1 MRHAAPIILAIG
13 GLLIAVL
20 PPRWLLSWDRR
31 TGQWIYKRVLA
42 STGDESKAM
51 RAAAVFYKIF
61 GAFFI
66 LISLLMLCTNK

>member
-1 MRHAAPIILAIG
+1 MRHAGSIILAIG

-20 PPRWLLSWDRR
+20 PTRWLLSWDKR
-31 TGQWIYKRVLA
+31 TGYWIYRRVLA

-61 GAFFI
+61 GTFFI
-66 LISLLMLCTNK
+66 LISLLMLCINK